1 MKLIS
6 PHTIISIL
14 VNDQDEALRFYI
26 DMLGLE
32 KRSDIIFGP
41 NLRLLTVAPEGQQKP
56 ELALAKP
63 DVPLYGEAYINELRG
78 HQERKLASIFVTDN
92 CQQEYAQLSERGV
105 TFIAPPGK
113 QLYGVEAVFLDPYGN
128 AFSLLETSQ
137 SIRAIFKNILMGTAA

>member
-1 MKLIS
+1 MRLIS

-26 DMLGLE
+26 DTLGLE
-32 KRSDIIFGP
+32 KRSDISFGP
-41 NLRLLTVAPEGQQKP
+41 NLRLLTVAPKGQQKP

-63 DVPLYGEAYINELRG
+63 DVPLYGESYVNELRG
-78 HQERKLASIFVTDN
+78 HQEQKLASIFVTDD
-92 CQQEYAQLSERGV
+92 CQKSYAQLAERGV
-105 TFIAPPGK
+105 TFISTPTK

-137 SIRAIFKNILMGTAA
+137 GIRTLFKNIFVRTAA